1 MPEPNPEKRLNWERF
16 RFAIIG
22 PLLAAP
28 PQAGELQGQ
37 LRVLAQK
44 QWIHPCDPTRHLRVS
59 RSTIERWY
67 YKALRSKNPVDAL
80 KRRKR
85 ADYRKTRVVSPTV
98 LALLE
103 QQYQQN
109 PHWSVQLHHDNLRAV
124 AHEDAKLVIPS
135 YSTLLRVMR
144 SRGWRTR
151 QRLKRNTD
159 GAMQAQQR
167 LQEREVRSFEV
178 DHVNALWHL
187 DYHHGSLKIARADG
201 QWKRPKLLGIIDDRS
216 RLLCHLQWY
225 WEEDTRTLVHGF
237 CQALQKRGLPR
248 AVMSDNGSAMT
259 SDEFTQGLHRLGI
272 LHETTLPYSP
282 YQNGKQ
288 EVFWAKLEGR
298 LMAMLTDVKDLCLK
312 RLNDYTHAWVEQD
325 YHRHPHR
332 ELATTPL
339 QTFLN
344 HQNVSRPCPSSQ
356 TLEQV
361 FARQVTRK
369 QRRSDGTISVAGCR
383 FEIPNAYRHLDHI
396 TLRYTQWDLS
406 KIDMVDPDRD
416 VVIKRLFP
424 WDKSANANGLRRA
437 ITQQQTMADP
447 AEPKQKQPPALL
459 AKMLRDQND
468 TGLPP
473 AYIPLDTEHEE
484 KKS

>member
-144 SRGWRTR
+144 KCHTR
-151 QRLKRNTD
+151 
-159 GAMQAQQR
+159 
-167 LQEREVRSFEV
+167 
-178 DHVNALWHL
+178 
-187 DYHHGSLKIARADG
+187 YHCT
-201 QWKRPKLLGIIDDRS
+201 RPSI
-216 RLLCHLQWY
+216 
-225 WEEDTRTLVHGF
+225 TRTL
-237 CQALQKRGLPR
+237 
-248 AVMSDNGSAMT
+248 T
-259 SDEFTQGLHRLGI
+259 S
-272 LHETTLPYSP
+272 HETV
-282 YQNGKQ
+282 K
-288 EVFWAKLEGR
+288 EGGWNN
-298 LMAMLTDVKDLCLK
+298 VKESK
-312 RLNDYTHAWVEQD
+312 GAQ
-325 YHRHPHR
+325 
-332 ELATTPL
+332 
-339 QTFLN
+339 
-344 HQNVSRPCPSSQ
+344 
-356 TLEQV
+356 QV
-361 FARQVTRK
+361 
-369 QRRSDGTISVAGCR
+369 
-383 FEIPNAYRHLDHI
+383 
-396 TLRYTQWDLS
+396 
-406 KIDMVDPDRD
+406 
-416 VVIKRLFP
+416 
-424 WDKSANANGLRRA
+424 
-437 ITQQQTMADP
+437 
-447 AEPKQKQPPALL
+447 ALL
-459 AKMLRDQND
+459 ERS
-468 TGLPP
+468 P
-473 AYIPLDTEHEE
+473 ASL
-484 KKS
+484 

>member
-1 MPEPNPEKRLNWERF
+1 MPEPNSEKRLNWERF

-28 PQAGELQGQ
+28 PEVGDLQAQF
-37 LRVLAQK
+37 RVLAQK

-85 ADYRKTRVVSPTV
+85 TDYRKTRSVSTAV

-103 QQYQQN
+103 QQYHQN

-124 AHEDAKLVIPS
+124 ALDDTKLVIPS

-144 SRGWRTR
+144 SRGWQTC
-151 QRLKRNTD
+151 QRPKRNTD

-187 DYHHGSLKIARADG
+187 DFHHSSLKIARADG
-201 QWKRPKLLGIIDDRS
+201 QWKRPKLLGIIDDHS

-272 LHETTLPYSP
+272 LHETTLPFSP

-325 YHRHPHR
+325 YHRHSHR
-332 ELATTPL
+332 ELGTTPL

-361 FARQVTRK
+361 FSRQVTRK

-406 KIDMVDPDRD
+406 KIDMVDPDQD

-424 WDKSANANGLRRA
+424 WDKSANANGRRRA
-437 ITQQQTMADP
+437 ITQQHATVVSTV
-447 AEPKQKQPPALL
+447 PKQTHPPALL

-473 AYIPLDTEHEE
+473 AYLPLDTEHEE
-484 KKS
+484 QKS